1 MSISRPISTGSDS
14 RRLAEFDGPDRIV
27 DAVAALLGEPG
38 LDLVVV
44 RGLLRPRSL
53 RRLHPGDP
61 GRREVLWAAVPRLPE
76 VTALLAAWWVDN
88 GYRDYRFVPP
98 GFAPGNHRR
107 GGLVAHLDP
116 GEEDSYLY
124 GPVTM
129 SLVSSRRGGT
139 YLAERTSAVL
149 FDDDRLFDEGAFEG
163 LERAASSPVVT
174 TRRLRTEVEQGR
186 GDAVLIMNHPT
197 PTLHAV
203 EAEDGREAHIFE
215 CLVEPVGIEA

>member
-1 MSISRPISTGSDS
+1 MTSDPVVT
-14 RRLAEFDGPDRIV
+14 RLVEFDGPGRMV
-27 DAVAALLGEPG
+27 DAVGALLERPE

-44 RGLLRPRSL
+44 RGLLRPRAI

-61 GRREVLWAAVPRLPE
+61 GRREVLWAAVPRLRE
-76 VTALLAAWWVDN
+76 VTGLLAEWWSEH

-116 GEEDSYLY
+116 AEEDAYLY

-129 SLVSSRRGGT
+129 SVVSSREGGT

-149 FDDDRLFDEGAFEG
+149 CDEDRVFDPAAFEE
-163 LERAASSPVVT
+163 LERAVSSPSST
-174 TRRLRTEVEQGR
+174 ARRLRTEVEQRR

-203 EAEDGREAHIFE
+203 EAEHGREAHIFE
-215 CLVEPVGIEA
+215 CLVEPVGVEA

>member
-1 MSISRPISTGSDS
+1 MSTVSAGPGVP
-14 RRLAEFDGPDRIV
+14 RLAEFDGPDRIV
-27 DAVAALLGEPG
+27 DAVAALVGHPD

-44 RGLLRPRSL
+44 RGLLRPRAI

-61 GRREVLWAAVPRLPE
+61 GRREVLWAAVPRLRE
-76 VTALLAAWWVDN
+76 VTGLLAAWWSEN

-129 SLVSSRRGGT
+129 SLVSSREGGT

-149 FDDDRLFDEGAFEG
+149 CDDDRTFDAAAFEE
-163 LERAASSPVVT
+163 LERAASSPSVT
-174 TRRLRTEVEQGR
+174 ARRLRTEVEQRR

-215 CLVEPVGIEA
+215 CLVEPVGVEA